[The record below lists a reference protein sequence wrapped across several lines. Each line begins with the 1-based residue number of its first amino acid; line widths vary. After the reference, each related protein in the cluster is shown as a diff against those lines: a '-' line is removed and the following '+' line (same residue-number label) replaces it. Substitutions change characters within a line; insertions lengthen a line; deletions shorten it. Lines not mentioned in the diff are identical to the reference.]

1 MYHVTLHKMRYS
13 ALASSNFIRRL
24 ETRLVPIITIF
35 EKKLNFTHMTISF
48 SGFIYFKC
56 LHTSFLVQRDHT
68 RLGLINFRTPQD
80 MFYRYNFT
88 HACISNF
95 MYHKSTPTRIFLRF
109 TFIQIQ
115 VVFLSFFLSSIKYNI
130 IFTGIHREQHEAI
143 TLSYFT
149 QHLLSN
155 IYGLFVA

>member
-1 MYHVTLHKMRYS
+1 MYHVTLHKMHYS

-24 ETRLVPIITIF
+24 ETRLVAIVTIF

-88 HACISNF
+88 HASPILCFTNLHLHV
-95 MYHKSTPTRIFLRF
+95 YFLGSH
-109 TFIQIQ
+109 
-115 VVFLSFFLSSIKYNI
+115 LYKYKSFFYLFSSVP
-130 IFTGIHREQHEAI
+130 
-143 TLSYFT
+143 
-149 QHLLSN
+149 SN
-155 IYGLFVA
+155 TT